1 MLSYAPLHKTA
12 SASNQAGLKS
22 KASAASKQDPKE
34 LLFNKAWLQSVFGH
48 PDTTL
53 EDEALNP
60 PDLCYAQ

>member
-1 MLSYAPLHKTA
+1 MHLSTTV
-12 SASNQAGLKS
+12 SASNQARLKS

-48 PDTTL
+48 PDSTL
-53 EDEALNP
+53 EDKVLNP